1 MDCSHG
7 RQLWELCKDKYEPL
21 WLKGGNHCDLELFPQ
36 YLTHLRNFISAVQK
50 LHRPLK
56 NNNHKQRL
64 INNPH
69 QIDQRT
75 PSSRVSNSS
84 SSSSRFEKSRRPSI
98 DYKLKEVN
106 IDKSRNSTD
115 RLLKSRNNSEKPRN
129 SFDR

>member
-50 LHRPLK
+50 LHPPRNNDLK
-56 NNNHKQRL
+56 QHV
-64 INNPH
+64 INNPQ
-69 QIDQRT
+69 QINQRI
-75 PSSRVSNSS
+75 PKSRVSNS
-84 SSSSRFEKSRRPSI
+84 SSSSRFEKSRRSSI
-98 DYKLKEVN
+98 DHSKLKDNV
-106 IDKSRNSTD
+106 DKSRNSTD